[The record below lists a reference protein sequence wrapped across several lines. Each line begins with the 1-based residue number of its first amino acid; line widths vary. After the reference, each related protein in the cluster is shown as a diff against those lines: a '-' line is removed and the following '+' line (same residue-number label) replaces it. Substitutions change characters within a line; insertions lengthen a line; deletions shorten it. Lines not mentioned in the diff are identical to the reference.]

1 MDWINHNSQNDSYT
15 EKDFAINGLSYLHI
29 ALINE
34 YFKKYEEANIFYEK
48 SINSF
53 DSPSFRLIQLAG
65 NSFERTGQ
73 KEKAK
78 KLYLKFIKDTNDELL
93 ISNEINRLKKNIF

>member
-1 MDWINHNSQNDSYT
+1 M
-15 EKDFAINGLSYLHI
+15 LL
-29 ALINE
+29 NE
-34 YFKKYEEANIFYEK
+34 EKYEEANIFYEK

-53 DSPSFRLIQLAG
+53 DSPSFRIIQLAG

-93 ISNEINRLKKNIF
+93 ISNEINRLKKNILPKKQINNLSDAMA